1 MEVVDVHSLRKHY
14 VWTGRPWLDTL
25 RERKDEAIRLIGEE
39 QYRVWLVLRW
49 RSKRPD
55 GRTPSTDKP
64 STDNPPRCGRN

>member
-39 QYRVWLVLRW
+39 QYRVWLLCLAGASRAFQETGW
-49 RSKRPD
+49 AYTKY
-55 GRTPSTDKP
+55 
-64 STDNPPRCGRN
+64 